1 MESASREYLSFSF
14 SEKGASRGNACLV
27 CVQVSESLLCKVE
40 GRVQGNV
47 READGQGAHH
57 GANTQHELQA
67 TRTRI
72 AELVGTREFMQL
84 GNFDFA
90 IRGSGSWKC
99 LGRCYRMGGEIECR
113 WGHVPAY

>member
-1 MESASREYLSFSF
+1 MS
-14 SEKGASRGNACLV
+14 
-27 CVQVSESLLCKVE
+27 VQVSESLLCKVE

-72 AELVGTREFMQL
+72 AELVRTKCTAS
-84 GNFDFA
+84 DYA
-90 IRGSGSWKC
+90 IRGSGS
-99 LGRCYRMGGEIECR
+99 
-113 WGHVPAY
+113 